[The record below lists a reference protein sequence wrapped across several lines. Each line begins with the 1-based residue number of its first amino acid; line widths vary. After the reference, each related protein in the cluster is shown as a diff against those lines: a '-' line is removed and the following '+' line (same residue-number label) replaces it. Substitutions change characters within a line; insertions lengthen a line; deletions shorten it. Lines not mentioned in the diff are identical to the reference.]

1 MEINTKI
8 DQLVGQMRAAQS
20 LATKLAERVGASK
33 DPAAATDAVAKP
45 DFASVLKSSI
55 DQVNKAQQQSQALTA
70 DFELGKPGVQLHDV
84 MITMSKASVQFQ
96 QMVQVRNKL
105 VSAYQ
110 DIMNMQV

>member
-8 DQLVGQMRAAQS
+8 DQLLGQMRASQS
-20 LATKLAERVGASK
+20 MATKLVGRLAK
-33 DPAAATDAVAKP
+33 EPAAEAATKS
-45 DFASVLKSSI
+45 DFAAALKSSI
-55 DQVNKAQQQSQALTA
+55 DQVNQTQMQAQSLTQ

-84 MITMSKASVQFQ
+84 MINMSKASVQFQ

>member
-1 MEINTKI
+1 VAV
-8 DQLVGQMRAAQS
+8 D
-20 LATKLAERVGASK
+20 
-33 DPAAATDAVAKP
+33 AAAAKP

-55 DQVNKAQQQSQALTA
+55 DQVNQSQQQAQSLTT
-70 DFELGKPGVQLHDV
+70 DFELGKPGVQLHEV
-84 MITMSKASVQFQ
+84 MIGMSKASVQFQ

>member
-8 DQLVGQMRAAQS
+8 DQLLGQMRAAQS
-20 LATKLAERVGASK
+20 LATKLTERVSANK
-33 DPAAATDAVAKP
+33 DGVTDAAAAKP
-45 DFASVLKSSI
+45 DFASMLKSSI
-55 DQVNKAQQQSQALTA
+55 NQVNQAQQQAQALTT
-70 DFELGKPGVQLHDV
+70 DFELGKPGVQLHEV
-84 MITMSKASVQFQ
+84 MIGMSKASVQFQ

>member
-8 DQLVGQMRAAQS
+8 DQLLGHMRAAQGM
-20 LATKLAERVGASK
+20 ATKLADRVAK
-33 DPAAATDAVAKP
+33 EPAADAVSKS
-45 DFASVLKSSI
+45 DFANALKSSI
-55 DQVNKAQQQSQALTA
+55 AQINQTQMQAQSLTQ

-84 MITMSKASVQFQ
+84 MISMSKANVSFQ

>member
-8 DQLVGQMRAAQS
+8 DQLLGQMRAAQS
-20 LATKLAERVGASK
+20 LATKLTERVAANKDGAV
-33 DPAAATDAVAKP
+33 DAAAAKP

-55 DQVNKAQQQSQALTA
+55 NQVNQAQQKAQALTA
-70 DFELGKPGVQLHDV
+70 DFELGKPGVELHEV
-84 MITMSKASVQFQ
+84 MIGMSKASVQFQ